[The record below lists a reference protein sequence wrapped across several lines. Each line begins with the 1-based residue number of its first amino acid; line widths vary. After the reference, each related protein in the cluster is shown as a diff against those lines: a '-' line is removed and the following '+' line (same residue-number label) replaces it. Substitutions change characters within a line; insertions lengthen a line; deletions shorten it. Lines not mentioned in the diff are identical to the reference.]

1 MATVD
6 LLKIKGSLPVVPQNA
21 GLFISRGEGIHPTRV
36 IGSYELIFVRQGRLG
51 MFEGRRRF
59 ELGAGQTLLLW
70 PGRKH
75 GGTIPY
81 PRDLSFYWIHFTLNP
96 GAMKYRP
103 VILPFFARKPCGP
116 ACNAMRSIAG
126 RLPQGGTGFLASQG
140 SAKMPR
146 GLPRGALLSVRQT
159 AILRQPDRLVELFR
173 RFLDDQESGC
183 LTPVNG
189 ACLIIQMLTEVS
201 RNFKNTMQENSSS
214 IVLASRAEDYIR
226 THFDKSISARD
237 IARTLRCNPDYLG
250 RIFHL
255 AFDCTLT
262 ERLHQRRIQ
271 KAKSLLLD
279 GKLNINEIASNCGFN
294 DAVFFRRIFE
304 RKCDM
309 TPLAFRKLYAR
320 VHVNTE

>member
-1 MATVD
+1 MAVWMAAMNS
-6 LLKIKGSLPVVPQNA
+6 LKIKGKLPVVPQNA
-21 GLFISRGEGIHPTRV
+21 GLFISRGEGIHSMRV

-96 GAMKYRP
+96 NASKCRSSPLFSIPQTVTLHRP
-103 VILPFFARKPCGP
+103 E
-116 ACNAMRSIAG
+116 
-126 RLPQGGTGFLASQG
+126 RLT
-140 SAKMPR
+140 
-146 GLPRGALLSVRQT
+146 
-159 AILRQPDRLVELFR
+159 ELFR

-189 ACLIIQMLTEVS
+189 ACLIIQMLTEVGRS
-201 RNFKNTMQENSSS
+201 FKNTMPENSSS

-271 KAKSLLLD
+271 KAKSLLMDSTLSI
-279 GKLNINEIASNCGFN
+279 KEITRVCGFN
-294 DAVFFRRIFE
+294 DTVFFRRIFE
-304 RKCDM
+304 RQCDM
-309 TPLAFRKLYAR
+309 PPLAFRKLYAR

>member
-1 MATVD
+1 MATLD
-6 LLKIKGSLPVVPQNA
+6 LLRIKGSLPVVPQNA

-70 PGRKH
+70 PRRKH

-81 PRDLSFYWIHFTLNP
+81 PPDLSFYWIHFTLKS
-96 GAMKYRP
+96 GAVKSRP
-103 VILPFFARKPCGP
+103 ASLFTVPQLATLRRPE
-116 ACNAMRSIAG
+116 
-126 RLPQGGTGFLASQG
+126 RL
-140 SAKMPR
+140 
-146 GLPRGALLSVRQT
+146 
-159 AILRQPDRLVELFR
+159 IELFR

-201 RNFKNTMQENSSS
+201 RNFKNTMHENSSS

-262 ERLHQRRIQ
+262 ARLHQRRIQ

-279 GKLNINEIASNCGFN
+279 GKLNIDEIAQACGFN
-294 DAVFFRRIFE
+294 DTVFFRRIFE
-304 RKCDM
+304 RQCDI

-320 VHVNTE
+320 IHVNTE

>member
-21 GLFISRGEGIHPTRV
+21 GLFISRGAGIHPTRV

-70 PGRKH
+70 PGWKH

-81 PRDLSFYWIHFTLNP
+81 PQDLSFYWIHFTLNP

-103 VILPFFARKPCGP
+103 VI
-116 ACNAMRSIAG
+116 
-126 RLPQGGTGFLASQG
+126 
-140 SAKMPR
+140 
-146 GLPRGALLSVRQT
+146 LLSVRQT

-173 RFLDDQESGC
+173 RFLDDQESGR

-201 RNFKNTMQENSSS
+201 RGFKNTMHENSSS

-226 THFDKSISARD
+226 THFNKSISARD

-279 GKLNINEIASNCGFN
+279 GKLNINEIASDCGFN

-320 VHVNTE
+320 VHVNTV

>member
-59 ELGAGQTLLLW
+59 ELDAGQTLLLW

-103 VILPFFARKPCGP
+103 VIL
-116 ACNAMRSIAG
+116 
-126 RLPQGGTGFLASQG
+126 L
-140 SAKMPR
+140 SA
-146 GLPRGALLSVRQT
+146 RQT

-201 RNFKNTMQENSSS
+201 RSFKNTMHENSSS
-214 IVLASRAEDYIR
+214 IILASRAEDYIR

-237 IARTLRCNPDYLG
+237 IARALRCNPDYLG

>member
-1 MATVD
+1 MAKMD
-6 LLKIKGSLPVVPQNA
+6 LLKIKGNFPIMPQNA
-21 GLFISRGEGIHPTRV
+21 GLFISRGEGIHPSRV
-36 IGSYELIFVRQGRLG
+36 INSYELIFVRQGRLG
-51 MFEGRRRF
+51 MFEDRRRF

-81 PRDLSFYWIHFTLNP
+81 PHDLSFYWIHFVLNP
-96 GAMKYRP
+96 GTAKSRP
-103 VILPFFARKPCGP
+103 AL
-116 ACNAMRSIAG
+116 
-126 RLPQGGTGFLASQG
+126 
-140 SAKMPR
+140 
-146 GLPRGALLSVRQT
+146 LLSVPQT
-159 AILRQPDRLVELFR
+159 VILQRPDRLTELFR

-183 LTPVNG
+183 LAQVSS
-189 ACLIIQMLTEVS
+189 ACLMIQILTEVS
-201 RNFKNTMQENSSS
+201 QSFKNAALLKSSS
-214 IVLASRAEDYIR
+214 CAFLASRAEDYIQ
-226 THFDKSISARD
+226 THFDRSISARD
-237 IARTLRCNPDYLG
+237 IARVLRCNPDYLG

-279 GKLNINEIASNCGFN
+279 GKLNINEIASDCGFN
-294 DAVFFRRIFE
+294 DTVFFRRIFE